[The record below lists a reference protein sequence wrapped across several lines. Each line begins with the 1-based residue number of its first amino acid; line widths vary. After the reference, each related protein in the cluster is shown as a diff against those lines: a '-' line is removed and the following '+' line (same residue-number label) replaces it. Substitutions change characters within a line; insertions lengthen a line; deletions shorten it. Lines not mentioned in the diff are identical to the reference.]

1 MTAFYPS
8 QAAIDGYRGGGF
20 AFAGMQHMGALL
32 ALPTG
37 MTAWEVKQER
47 ELTPSDFKSIL
58 AARESV
64 DFVLLGTGAIV
75 RRPPAS
81 VRRAFAQARLP
92 LDVMDT
98 GAAVRTYNIVLAERR
113 RVAAAFLPVPA

>member
-8 QAAIDGYRGGGF
+8 QAPIDGYRGGSF
-20 AFAGMQHMGALL
+20 AFASMQHMGALL

-37 MTAWEVKQER
+37 MMAWEVMEGR
-47 ELTPSDFKSIL
+47 ELSPSDFKSIL
-58 AARESV
+58 SARESV
-64 DFVLLGTGAIV
+64 DFVLLGTGASV
-75 RRPPAS
+75 RRPPNS
-81 VRRAFAQARLP
+81 VHRAFAEARLP
-92 LDVMDT
+92 FDVMDT